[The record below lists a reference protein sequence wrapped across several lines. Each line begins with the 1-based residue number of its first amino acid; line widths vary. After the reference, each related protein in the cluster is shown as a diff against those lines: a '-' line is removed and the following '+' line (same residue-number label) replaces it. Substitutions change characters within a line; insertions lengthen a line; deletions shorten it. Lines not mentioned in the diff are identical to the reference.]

1 MSSTVFH
8 YCKKW
13 SNQQMNKLKAMATFV
28 CIADQGSLSAAARA
42 MGASLPAV
50 VRTLAALEAD
60 LGVRLFNRSTRRIA
74 LTAEGLCYLGSCRN
88 LLAALDE
95 AESALCNE
103 AGEPAGQLTITA
115 PVLFG
120 QMHVAPAVTRFVQ
133 QYDKVRCSLVL
144 ADRLIN
150 LIEEGVDVGVR
161 IGHLEDSSLIAHQV
175 GKVRRMV
182 VATPNYLAARPW
194 PTHPRH
200 LLEAN
205 CIGFS
210 GAGHSWWSFE
220 DKGRSFVVPVKGNLE
235 FNHVAPAVEACL
247 ADVGLGMFLSYQVA
261 PYLADGRLEV
271 VLADYEP
278 PPRPVSVVYPHAR
291 LLPARTRTF
300 VEWIKAELLIKL
312 SGKPAAG
319 T

>member
-1 MSSTVFH
+1 MD
-8 YCKKW
+8 
-13 SNQQMNKLKAMATFV
+13 KLKAMATFV
-28 CIADQGSLSAAARA
+28 RIADKGSLSAAARA
-42 MGASLPAV
+42 MGASVPAV
-50 VRTLAALEAD
+50 VRTLAALETD
-60 LGVRLFNRSTRRIA
+60 LGVRLFNRTTRRIA
-74 LTAEGLCYLGSCRN
+74 LTGEGLRYLDSCRN

-95 AESALCNE
+95 AESALLNE
-103 AGEPAGQLTITA
+103 AGEPAGLLTITA

-150 LIEEGVDVGVR
+150 LLEEGADVGVR
-161 IGHLEDSSLIAHQV
+161 IGHLEDSCLIAHKV

-182 VATPNYLAARPW
+182 VATPGYLAARSW

-210 GAGHSWWSFE
+210 GAGHSWWGFE
-220 DKGRSFVVPVKGNLE
+220 DKGRSFAVPVKGNLE

-261 PYLADGRLEV
+261 PYLADGRLQV

-278 PPRPVSVVYPHAR
+278 PPWPVSVVYPHAR
-291 LLPARTRTF
+291 LLPARTRAF

-312 SGKPAAG
+312 SGKLAAG